1 VRARRESVDRARGLQ
16 AGWGPPE
23 TLHLRVRTHAA
34 RAPLPDKL
42 TELSYKAEDG
52 SEYFGVFKGPGGKFF
67 SNVYNS
73 ANGFLYPAC
82 TVGASSPEAAA
93 LEYDVVA
100 KRMAFSDKELNF
112 PPPGIQRRLVPVAT
126 GLLRPPPPPPH
137 VLMLSLLKT
146 PATNGTLSNAQG
158 APSETKAAP
167 PPGTQAPVVVGN
179 KRPRAEET
187 HTAVVAPPPPPPPV
201 AAPQPPV
208 VEVEVDEPA
217 AKVHRTDKV
226 DVHETHVNGDAWRA
240 AGTPSPPRVPCPAE
254 EEAAAPA
261 APAAVVERDA
271 EHEAAAA
278 AVVEYTSV
286 EAFLRDVDPPLCD
299 VDAAIAA
306 AQRCG
311 YSCRHFQLMRETL
324 ITDSVEACLRRDIFR
339 QLHESLEL
347 TKAADQL
354 ALEMSLAKATFVE

>member
-1 VRARRESVDRARGLQ
+1 
-16 AGWGPPE
+16 
-23 TLHLRVRTHAA
+23 
-34 RAPLPDKL
+34 L

-52 SEYFGVFKGPGGKFF
+52 SEYFGVFKGPGDKFF

-126 GLLRPPPPPPH
+126 GLLRPPPPPPR

-158 APSETKAAP
+158 APSETRAAP
-167 PPGTQAPVVVGN
+167 PPGAQAAVVVGN
-179 KRPRAEET
+179 KRPRAEST
-187 HTAVVAPPPPPPPV
+187 HTAVVAPPPNPPPPV

-208 VEVEVDEPA
+208 VEVDEPV
-217 AKVHRTDKV
+217 AKVHRTDKE
-226 DVHETHVNGDAWRA
+226 DVQKTHVNGDAWRA
-240 AGTPSPPRVPCPAE
+240 AGTPSPPRVPHPAE
-254 EEAAAPA
+254 EEAA

-271 EHEAAAA
+271 EDETAA

-299 VDAAIAA
+299 VVAAIAA

-339 QLHESLEL
+339 RLHESLEL

-354 ALEMSLAKATFVE
+354 ALEMSLAKATFVEQ